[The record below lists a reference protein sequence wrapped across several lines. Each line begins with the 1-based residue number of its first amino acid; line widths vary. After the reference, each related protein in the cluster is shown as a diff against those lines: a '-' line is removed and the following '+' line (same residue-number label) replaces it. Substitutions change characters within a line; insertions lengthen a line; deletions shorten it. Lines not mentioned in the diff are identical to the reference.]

1 LKSIEARIETQ
12 KKSVLTGT
20 YMEEQMGTKNY
31 VSQNSSLIKP
41 NPKAPYMYPIDFA
54 AATGNL
60 KIAGL
65 IINK

>member
-1 LKSIEARIETQ
+1 
-12 KKSVLTGT
+12 
-20 YMEEQMGTKNY
+20 MEEQMGTKNY